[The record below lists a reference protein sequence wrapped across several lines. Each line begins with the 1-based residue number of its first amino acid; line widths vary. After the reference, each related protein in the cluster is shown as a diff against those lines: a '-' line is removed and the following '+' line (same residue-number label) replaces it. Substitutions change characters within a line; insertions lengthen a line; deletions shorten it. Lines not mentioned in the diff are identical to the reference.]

1 MTTFVPWAI
10 VPHFVIGY
18 GPLRRIWLGIMGHGT
33 GPTGPTGLGSALW
46 AVAQD
51 LVVRWA
57 IA

>member
-10 VPHFVIGY
+10 APHFVIGY

-33 GPTGPTGLGSALW
+33 GLGSALW